1 MDRLVAGTGDPY
13 ADQAVGDIAAHAA
26 SVVVDH
32 DRELR
37 VPFPGGMKRIT
48 VVVAAE
54 HQVDPGLVEHRH
66 EEFVQVDAPVPG
78 PGRRR
83 DMEQDDARRRREELL
98 RAHGLFQPRALLG
111 AVGVVIGQPVVLRMV
126 VGLVLAAVEQQDTD
140 VAVAINAV
148 EPPVP
153 PGK

>member
-37 VPFPGGMKRIT
+37 VPFPGGMERIT

-54 HQVDPGLVEHRH
+54 HQVDPGLVEHA
-66 EEFVQVDAPVPG
+66 DAV
-78 PGRRR
+78 RNSSERTAFFSHAHSS
-83 DMEQDDARRRREELL
+83 AR
-98 RAHGLFQPRALLG
+98 
-111 AVGVVIGQPVVLRMV
+111 
-126 VGLVLAAVEQQDTD
+126 
-140 VAVAINAV
+140 
-148 EPPVP
+148 
-153 PGK
+153 

>member
-37 VPFPGGMKRIT
+37 VPFPGGMERIT

-54 HQVDPGLVEHRH
+54 HQVDAFAGEFGYEH
-66 EEFVQVDAPVPG
+66 AP
-78 PGRRR
+78 
-83 DMEQDDARRRREELL
+83 
-98 RAHGLFQPRALLG
+98 
-111 AVGVVIGQPVVLRMV
+111 VVIGLLLRRNREGV
-126 VGLVLAAVEQQDTD
+126 R
-140 VAVAINAV
+140 
-148 EPPVP
+148 
-153 PGK
+153 

>member
-37 VPFPGGMKRIT
+37 VPFPGGMERIT

-83 DMEQDDARRRREELL
+83 IWSRTMRADAVRNSSERTAFFSH
-98 RAHGLFQPRALLG
+98 AHSSAR
-111 AVGVVIGQPVVLRMV
+111 
-126 VGLVLAAVEQQDTD
+126 
-140 VAVAINAV
+140 
-148 EPPVP
+148 
-153 PGK
+153 

>member
-1 MDRLVAGTGDPY
+1 MDRLVAGTGNPY

-37 VPFPGGMKRIT
+37 VPFPGGMERIT

-66 EEFVQVDAPVPG
+66 EEFVQVNAPVQAPAAG
-78 PGRRR
+78 GIWSRTMRAEAVR
-83 DMEQDDARRRREELL
+83 NSSERTAFFSHAHSSAR
-98 RAHGLFQPRALLG
+98 
-111 AVGVVIGQPVVLRMV
+111 
-126 VGLVLAAVEQQDTD
+126 
-140 VAVAINAV
+140 
-148 EPPVP
+148 
-153 PGK
+153 